1 MSSISNTNLP
11 ESASPSWLRVLSS
24 WGNGFFFVV
33 VLLFLVFSNFHRY
46 PTDREVMLRLGV
58 TDSEKASI
66 KESEGEIGAYHVI
79 IERDGKSEELI
90 VETYAQWVLPGQ
102 SYDWDIYDDLD
113 S

>member
-1 MSSISNTNLP
+1 
-11 ESASPSWLRVLSS
+11 
-24 WGNGFFFVV
+24 
-33 VLLFLVFSNFHRY
+33 
-46 PTDREVMLRLGV
+46 MLRLGV